1 MQAWLRVFTAAAVA
15 LSGLVTGGV
24 ARAAPRPTVAILYFD
39 YSGNDEG
46 LGVLRKGLAQMM
58 ISDLSALDAI
68 QLVERDRLEE
78 ILAELRLGQTTK
90 IDAATAA
97 KAGKLLGARYMVL
110 GGYFDLKGAL
120 RVDARVVEVETG
132 KVVQSVGAT
141 GDADDFLALEQKLVG
156 DVGAILDK
164 QLATPPRPPGPPGQS
179 GTPGTTPRAPRARPP
194 ARLARHTAVLY
205 SRALND
211 IDAGNKARAKE
222 TLKQVV
228 KEQADFK
235 LAMLDLDKLMQ

>member
-1 MQAWLRVFTAAAVA
+1 MHARLRVLAAAAAVILA
-15 LSGLVTGGV
+15 LVTGGA
-24 ARAAPRPTVAILYFD
+24 ARADTKPTVAVLYFD
-39 YSGNDEG
+39 YSGKDEQ
-46 LGVLRKGLAQMM
+46 LEVLRKGLAQMM

-68 QLVERDRLEE
+68 QLVERDRLEA
-78 ILAELRLGQTTK
+78 ILAELKLGQSGK
-90 IDAATAA
+90 IDPATAA

-110 GGYFDLKGAL
+110 GGYFDLKTTL

-141 GDADDFLALEQKLVG
+141 GEADDFLTLEQKLVG
-156 DVGAILDK
+156 EVGAVLES
-164 QLATPPRPPGPPGQS
+164 QLAIPPPKSPP
-179 GTPGTTPRAPRARPP
+179 APRVRPP

-211 IDAGNKARAKE
+211 IDAGNKPRAREK
-222 TLKQVV
+222 LQQVV

-235 LAMLDLDKLMQ
+235 LAMVDLDKLMQ